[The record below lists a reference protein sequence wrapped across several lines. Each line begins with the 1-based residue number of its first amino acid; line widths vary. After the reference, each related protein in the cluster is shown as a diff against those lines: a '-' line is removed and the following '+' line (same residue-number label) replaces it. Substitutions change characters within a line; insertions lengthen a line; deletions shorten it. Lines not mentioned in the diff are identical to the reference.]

1 MQTLKFDFK
10 VRSEGGKNWIVLE
23 PVNEKSNVL
32 DDVSLTFNLP
42 EGTTA
47 NQAEEIAAYLNQN
60 IDSVSYT
67 TK

>member
-23 PVNEKSNVL
+23 PADEKSNVL
-32 DDVSLTFNLP
+32 DDVSLTCNLS
-42 EGTTA
+42 EGSTA
-47 NQAEEIAAYLNQN
+47 NQAEEIAAYLKKN

-67 TK
+67 KK